1 MHEEPI
7 FTTAVIRKA
16 ITARAFRAELPN
28 GKPVVAHLPGRH
40 AGLAESIQPGV
51 RVRVALTPYDFDKA
65 RIEGLA
71 TEGPGD

>member
-7 FTTAVIRKA
+7 FTTAVIREA

-28 GKPVVAHLPGRH
+28 GNAD
-40 AGLAESIQPGV
+40 SIQPGV

-71 TEGPGD
+71 TEEPGD